1 MGLLQVG
8 MKTME
13 QNAEVQFVLDI
24 ILGMYL
30 LLHSNQSCFFFF
42 HIILIFLFCS

>member
-13 QNAEVQFVLDI
+13 QNAEVQFALDI

-30 LLHSNQSCFFFF
+30 LLHSNQSCFF
-42 HIILIFLFCS
+42 LLPYYSYFLFCS